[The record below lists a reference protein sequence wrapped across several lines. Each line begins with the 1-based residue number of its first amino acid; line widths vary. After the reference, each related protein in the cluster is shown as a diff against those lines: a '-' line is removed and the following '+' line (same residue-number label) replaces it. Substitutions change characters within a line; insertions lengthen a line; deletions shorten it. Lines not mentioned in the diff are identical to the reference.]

1 MGIISWIVFG
11 IIAGAL
17 ARFIRPGPDRMGII
31 VTMILGIAGAIVGGW
46 ISTFFGFGTV
56 NGFNFGSFV
65 VAVIGALVVLF
76 VWGMLTQKKQ
86 PV

>member
-17 ARFIRPGPDRMGII
+17 ARLIRPGPDRMGII
-31 VTMILGIAGAIVGGW
+31 VTMILGIAGAVVGGW

-56 NGFNFGSFV
+56 NGFNFGSFAIAV
-65 VAVIGALVVLF
+65 VGALIVLF
-76 VWGMLTQKKQ
+76 VWGIFTHRKQ

>member
-17 ARFIRPGPDRMGII
+17 ARFIRPGPDNMGII
-31 VTMILGIAGAIVGGW
+31 VTMILGIVGAVVGGW

-56 NGFNFGSFV
+56 DGFNIGSFA

-76 VWGMLTQKKQ
+76 VWGLITSKKRAA
-86 PV
+86 